1 MSLLERIDSPADLR
15 RLSPAELRG
24 LAAELRT
31 VLVDTISKTGGHISS
46 SLGVVELTLALHRV
60 FESPRDR
67 LVWDTGHQ
75 GYIHKLLTGRR
86 QRFHTMRQFDGLSGF
101 LVRTESEH
109 DVWGAGHAGTSIS
122 AASGMAIARDLRRE
136 RHHVVAIIGDGALT
150 AGMAMEALNDV
161 GHKRTRLIV
170 VLNDNGMSIAPN
182 VGAVSRMLEAVRTA
196 RPYRGLRHLTDAL
209 IEHMPAGEVAEE
221 ARRRILTSLKALLMP
236 NLLFEQFGFTYFG
249 PVDGHDLDA
258 VESILKKARAFEN
271 GPVLVHLHTQKGHG
285 YAPAEADNVKWHGV
299 SAAGATAPVAPTY
312 TKVFA
317 DTVREL
323 VRSSDDVVAITAAM
337 PDGTGLTPLF
347 KEFPQR
353 LFDVGICEQHA
364 VAFAAGLATQG
375 IVPIVAIYSTF
386 LQRGYDQVLHDVAV
400 QHLPVVFA
408 MDRAGI
414 VGDDGR
420 THQGLYDIAYL
431 RCIPGFTLLAP
442 KDEGELRQM
451 LATAVAHAR
460 AGRGPIAVRYPRGNG
475 VGADISE
482 PLRLLPIGRAE
493 VLREGADLV
502 IAAYGAPVHAAL
514 AASNELALEGI
525 ESTVVNA
532 RFAKPLDEELF
543 LGLSARCP
551 RFLTVEEHVVAG
563 GFGSALGELFQER
576 SAKVELAT
584 LGIRD
589 EFVDHGAQR
598 IWRAHH
604 GLDAAGIARAARA
617 RWPYLVKSEE
627 AERSAAAS

>member
-1 MSLLERIDSPADLR
+1 MSLLERIDSPA
-15 RLSPAELRG
+15 ELRALSSEELRQ

-31 VLVDTISKTGGHISS
+31 TLVETISKTGGHISS

-60 FESPRDR
+60 FESPRDK

-86 QRFHTMRQFDGLSGF
+86 ERFDTMRQFDGLSGF

-122 AASGMAIARDLRRE
+122 AAQGMAVARDLRGE
-136 RHHVVAIIGDGALT
+136 SHHVVAVIGDGALT

-161 GHKRTRLIV
+161 GHKRTRIIV

-182 VGAVSRMLEAVRTA
+182 VGAVSRMLEVVRTA
-196 RPYRGLRHLTDAL
+196 RPYRGLKHVARGIL
-209 IEHMPAGEVAEE
+209 EHMPAGELAEE
-221 ARRRILTSLKALLMP
+221 ARRRIFTSLKALLLP

-249 PVDGHDLDA
+249 PVDGHDLEA
-258 VESILKKARAFEN
+258 VESILRKARDFEN

-299 SAAGATAPVAPTY
+299 SAPAAVTNAPPAPTY

-323 VRSSDDVVAITAAM
+323 MRSSEDVVAITAAM

-347 KEFPQR
+347 KDFPR
-353 LFDVGICEQHA
+353 RMFDVGICEQHA
-364 VAFAAGLATQG
+364 VTFAAGLATQG

-386 LQRGYDQVLHDVAV
+386 LQRGFDQVVHDVAV

-408 MDRAGI
+408 MDRAGV

-431 RCIPGFTLLAP
+431 RCIPGLTLLAP
-442 KDEGELRQM
+442 KDEGELRHM
-451 LATAVAHAR
+451 LATAVSHAR
-460 AGRGPIAVRYPRGNG
+460 RGHGPVAVRYPRGSG
-475 VGADISE
+475 TGADVTE
-482 PLRLLPIGRAE
+482 PLRELPIARGE
-493 VLREGADLV
+493 LLREGGDLV
-502 IAAYGAPVHAAL
+502 IAAYGTTAHAAL
-514 AASNELALEGI
+514 VAAEELAREGVDA
-525 ESTVVNA
+525 SVVNA

-543 LGLSARCP
+543 LGLAARIP
-551 RFLTVEEHVVAG
+551 RFLSVEEHVVAG
-563 GFGSALGELFQER
+563 GFGSALAELFQER
-576 SAKVELAT
+576 QAKVELAM
-584 LGIRD
+584 LGVPD
-589 EFVDHGAQR
+589 EFVDHGAQKL
-598 IWRAHH
+598 WRMHY
-604 GLDAAGIARAARA
+604 GLDAAGIRRAVRA
-617 RWPYLVKSEE
+617 RWPYLVRSET
-627 AERSAAAS
+627 ERSAG